1 MLTSTQP
8 HSRRRQY
15 EYNLPKVSWIT
26 GEFNPN
32 DPKWE
37 DLEETFVPNPI
48 EITHGYSRDQR
59 ARRMLRK
66 RPDLRQFILDLICSG
81 DGDVPLFLRVGDVT
95 KQTSN
100 MATKKWGR
108 LIQHR

>member
-1 MLTSTQP
+1 M
-8 HSRRRQY
+8 
-15 EYNLPKVSWIT
+15 SWIT

-59 ARRMLRK
+59 APRMLRK

-81 DGDVPLFLRVGDVT
+81 DGDVPSFLRVGDGNEADFEYGD
-95 KQTSN
+95 KKMGEAQT
-100 MATKKWGR
+100 T
-108 LIQHR
+108 